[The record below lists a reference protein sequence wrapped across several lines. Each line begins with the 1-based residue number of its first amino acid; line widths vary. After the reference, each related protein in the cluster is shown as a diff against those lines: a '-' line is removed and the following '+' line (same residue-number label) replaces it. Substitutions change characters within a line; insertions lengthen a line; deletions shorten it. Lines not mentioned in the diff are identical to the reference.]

1 MLSHGLFME
10 EIPTATERARGGG
23 GGLTK
28 NYSDQLVHRGYTAHG
43 SVALG
48 PVYIYDPK

>member
-1 MLSHGLFME
+1 ME
-10 EIPTATERARGGG
+10 EIPTAMERVQGG
-23 GGLTK
+23 GGLIK

-48 PVYIYDPK
+48 PVYIYDPT

>member
-10 EIPTATERARGGG
+10 EIPTTKELAC
-23 GGLTK
+23 GGLIK

-48 PVYIYDPK
+48 PVYIYDLT

>member
-1 MLSHGLFME
+1 MHAKSRFIYGGN
-10 EIPTATERARGGG
+10 PDCNGTCTGG

>member
-1 MLSHGLFME
+1 MHAKSRS
-10 EIPTATERARGGG
+10 IYGGNPYCNGMCTG
-23 GGLTK
+23 GGLIK

-48 PVYIYDPK
+48 PVYIYDPT

>member
-10 EIPTATERARGGG
+10 EIPTAMECARGGG
-23 GGLTK
+23 LIK

-48 PVYIYDPK
+48 PVYIYDPT